1 VAIKRHSLALKS
13 KPPTVRILFLLI
25 ISFIAPEA
33 LGQTIHTIQ
42 DPEITFS
49 IEIPKDWRVEDD
61 GYTFAIVPPAGG
73 REYLDF
79 TYFETT
85 ETDLEKAFEFT
96 VLAFNGPE
104 ALDTEIIDQGSD
116 QVNGVP
122 ARWALLSL
130 TTDSIPYHRLTYL
143 LIKDGQYYIF
153 QATAE
158 PANFDYYRPKFEK
171 AIKSLKTEARK

>member
-1 VAIKRHSLALKS
+1 MKRCFSLLLLAISVTTFSQEHHI
-13 KPPTVRILFLLI
+13 V
-25 ISFIAPEA
+25 E
-33 LGQTIHTIQ
+33 

-61 GYTFAIVPPAGG
+61 GLTFAIVPPAGG

-116 QVNGVP
+116 RVNGVP

-130 TTDSIPYHRLTYL
+130 TTDSIAYHRLTYL

-153 QATAE
+153 KGTAKS
-158 PANFDYYRPKFEK
+158 ANFEYYRPIYEK
-171 AIKSLKTEARK
+171 AIRSLETQPN